1 MMTLAF
7 GFGIPSSMN
16 LGIAFGPTL
25 VLLFAAVAALGFA
38 TSTRRTRPVA
48 PRRLD
53 TRPARGA
60 SAVRPAHA
68 V

>member
-1 MMTLAF
+1 MMNFAF
-7 GFGIPSSMN
+7 TFGIPSSLP

-25 VLLFAAVAALGFA
+25 VLMFVAVAALGFA
-38 TSTRRTRPVA
+38 TSARGLRTSAQRSVASRPTRR
-48 PRRLD
+48 
-53 TRPARGA
+53 A